1 MHADRIKAT
10 TTCLKAAAG
19 ELARRGLVLAATL
32 SANKQPLFP
41 DAHDYLGVR
50 PHQGTLA
57 QPPLAPSS
65 CYVDP
70 NSTVGSSDGSGN
82 NSSILEVTHSS
93 LSSNRE
99 RIAVFGV
106 TDPGYT
112 SR

>member
-1 MHADRIKAT
+1 MHADRVKAT

-32 SANKQPLFP
+32 SANKQPQFP

-50 PHQGTLA
+50 PHRGTLA

-70 NSTVGSSDGSGN
+70 NSTVGSSN
-82 NSSILEVTHSS
+82 NSSSLEGTHSS
-93 LSSNRE
+93 LSGNRE

-106 TDPGYT
+106 TDPGYM